1 MILLDNLISTSKLWN
16 ESSMLLLHTTLLLL
30 VLIHLV
36 HNLDLKNLNTW
47 ANIIRLQRRQQNLN
61 VVNYYNKTSLS
72 RCVLLLYFYFNLN

>member
-47 ANIIRLQRRQQNLN
+47 ANIIRLQRQQNLN